1 MIQEKAKACVRD
13 IADFPKPGILF
24 RDLTPILARPEMCSE
39 IDDFFAEAFR
49 LHPIDAVAALEA
61 RGFWFGPSISRKLQV
76 PFIPIRKKGK
86 LPYRTIERSYALEY
100 GQAVVE
106 MHVDAVT
113 PGMRILIHDDL
124 IATGGSAV
132 AAAELIENS
141 GGIVAGFSFL
151 VEISDLKGRDRLNRF
166 STNIVSLITY

>member
-13 IADFPKPGILF
+13 VPDFPKPGILF
-24 RDLTPILARPEMCSE
+24 RDLTPILARPDLCIE
-39 IDDFFAEAFR
+39 IDDFFAETFR
-49 LHPIDAVAALEA
+49 SQHIDAVAALEA
-61 RGFWFGPSISRKLQV
+61 RGFWFGPGISRKLNV

-86 LPYRTIERSYALEY
+86 LPFRTIERSYALEY

-106 MHVDAVT
+106 MHVDAVQ

-132 AAAELIENS
+132 AASELIENM
-141 GGIVAGFSFL
+141 GGVVAGFSFL

-166 STNIVSLITY
+166 SSNIVSLITY